1 MGHLA
6 KVKSLPNTRPQL
18 SFPIYT
24 YTSSTNKPSRHPR
37 TKSPLY
43 RGYNGESCLHVLF
56 PHDKLRNIST
66 RMASCRNFSGEMDRT
81 NISVVGK
88 TLLCTMPFP
97 FTRERRRR
105 IAVSFQE
112 TFEELLESPST
123 SLLLHMQGNAF
134 IHFLRS

>member
-1 MGHLA
+1 ML
-6 KVKSLPNTRPQL
+6 
-18 SFPIYT
+18 
-24 YTSSTNKPSRHPR
+24 
-37 TKSPLY
+37 
-43 RGYNGESCLHVLF
+43 VLF
-56 PHDKLRNIST
+56 PQDKLRNIST

-123 SLLLHMQGNAF
+123 SLLLHMQGNASL
-134 IHFLRS
+134 HFFPKLSLNISSDIFLIRFECDVSLEP